1 MKVTFLLVVPIVSR
15 MTGFK
20 ILSKDL
26 FLIPNNISVKKE
38 SEAIENV
45 VHQNNEGIT
54 GDFRRRG
61 HVEATL

>member
-1 MKVTFLLVVPIVSR
+1 MSIAPIVPR

-26 FLIPNNISVKKE
+26 FLIPNNISVKKK

-45 VHQNNEGIT
+45 VHQNNEVIT
-54 GDFRRRG
+54 GDFRRRD
-61 HVEATL
+61 HVEAIL